1 MNDSTEPKF
10 IAPTIGEFEQLNDLL
25 TTTMAGM
32 VGAYQG
38 RAKGSLS
45 QIEEAM
51 LPFLKIVAQYQ
62 GMTLQAIGVLVE
74 TGGQRLE
81 LATALKTAIGH
92 IEHMSKF
99 IADQKAGYSFESL
112 GEDMEAI
119 RAPLDAFNASVA
131 QTH

>member
-1 MNDSTEPKF
+1 MSEPERKF
-10 IAPTIGEFEQLNDLL
+10 IAPTVGEFDQLNDAL
-25 TTTMAGM
+25 TTAMVTM
-32 VGAYQG
+32 VECYKG
-38 RAKGSLS
+38 RPRGSLS
-45 QIEEAM
+45 EIEQAV

-62 GMTLQAIGVLVE
+62 GMTLQALGVLVE

-112 GEDMEAI
+112 GEDMGII
-119 RAPLDAFNASVA
+119 REPLDRFEAERSPA
-131 QTH
+131 H